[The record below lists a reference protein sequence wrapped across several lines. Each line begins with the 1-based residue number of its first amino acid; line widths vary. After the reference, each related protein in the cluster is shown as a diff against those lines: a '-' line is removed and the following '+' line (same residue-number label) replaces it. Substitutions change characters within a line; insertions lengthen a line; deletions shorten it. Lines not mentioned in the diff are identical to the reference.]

1 MTAIIINLKQKP
13 RILQDFFTRQ
23 KLQAAMAD
31 DSENYVGR
39 GQAMENWEIGTRK
52 NVKSRSQC
60 LPARP
65 GIAWARGWHLRR
77 VLAESPSFF

>member
-1 MTAIIINLKQKP
+1 MNLQAKQKP

-39 GQAMENWEIGTRK
+39 GQAMEN
-52 NVKSRSQC
+52 
-60 LPARP
+60 
-65 GIAWARGWHLRR
+65 
-77 VLAESPSFF
+77 